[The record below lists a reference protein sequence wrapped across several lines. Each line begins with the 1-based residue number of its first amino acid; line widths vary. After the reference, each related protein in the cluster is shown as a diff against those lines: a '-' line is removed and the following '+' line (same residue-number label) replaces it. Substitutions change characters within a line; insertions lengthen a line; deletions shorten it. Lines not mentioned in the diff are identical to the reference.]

1 MVKAYGEDLRIRVVK
16 RTKDGKENHQQ
27 VADIF
32 DIGVATLR
40 RWIKLY
46 KDTGSFAHKVPT
58 VTRPRK
64 VDYKKSQKFIEK
76 NSDKTLKEI
85 GKKFKITDK
94 AVWYITKQLG
104 ITYKKTIPV

>member
-27 VADIF
+27 AADIF
-32 DIGVATLR
+32 DIG
-40 RWIKLY
+40 
-46 KDTGSFAHKVPT
+46 
-58 VTRPRK
+58 
-64 VDYKKSQKFIEK
+64 KSQKFIEK
-76 NSDKTLKEI
+76 NPDKTLKEI
-85 GKKFKITDK
+85 GEKFKITDK